1 MYRIIVTSDDIR
13 VCSSADRNTAL
24 QTPFRDNA
32 GIDIVFFPFIQ
43 ILFVFV
49 WNLQYLYK
57 IFVKVFQIEFAYSTS
72 SSRSKAKH
80 FISLM
85 CHCFFFYYLLLF
97 FFFIIFPDCTD
108 INIRI
113 VDAILISLIILI
125 FFLFYIMQYRILWKY
140 MNTTILRGSNNIK
153 IILY

>member
-13 VCSSADRNTAL
+13 VCSGADRNTAL

-32 GIDIVFFPFIQ
+32 GIDIVFFSLMQ

-49 WNLQYLYK
+49 WNLQYLYT

-72 SSRSKAKH
+72 PSRSKAKH
-80 FISLM
+80 FISLI
-85 CHCFFFYYLLLF
+85 CHCLFITFYY

-108 INIRI
+108 IDIRI
-113 VDAILISLIILI
+113 ADGAILIPLIILI
-125 FFLFYIMQYRILWKY
+125 FFLFYIVQHRIFWKY
-140 MNTTILRGSNNIK
+140 MNVTKFKGFK
-153 IILY
+153 